1 MSYTKLK
8 AEIEQVKEWIANA
21 GDADTVEVHCAYDVL
36 SAMEE
41 ELEELETMLSE

>member
-8 AEIEQVKEWIANA
+8 TEIEQVKEYIKNTE
-21 GDADTVEVHCAYDVL
+21 DTDTVEMHCAYDVL